1 MTSQH
6 IVLLSPHFLFHCRVF
21 EFAFELAR
29 LSMKQKMPEIHLKY
43 AMFLE
48 DEVILPA
55 GIGGSSLVTQV
66 VEQLSL
72 RAAAAGTFMAA
83 VTDNPQGS
91 MITAPSFHTNL
102 RFMITPSFH
111 TNLCFINPVCPMV
124 SRGGHAMVSG
134 QEGMQA
140 NSFLSPRAN
149 LKRPKQNLLKLAN
162 PRRQC

>member
-6 IVLLSPHFLFHCRVF
+6 IVLLSPHFLFRCRVF

-72 RAAAAGTFMAA
+72 RAAAAGTFMAV

-102 RFMITPSFH
+102 
-111 TNLCFINPVCPMV
+111 CFINPVCLMV

-162 PRRQC
+162 PRRRC